1 MTGRALAFA
10 ATLAA
15 LVAAWWA
22 YTALGHVPPYL
33 LPAPGAV
40 AAALAQLVA
49 SGRLWPH
56 LVHTLWVLLAG
67 LAAGSAAG
75 TALGFALGRSP
86 RAAALLGPF
95 IVLFQSAPKIGLAPL
110 FVLWFGLG
118 GGAHFALVVSLVL
131 FPVMVGAMAGLRGI
145 DPNLPS
151 LARLLRLSPW
161 RRFWRIEL
169 PAAADALFGGL
180 RVAAVQA
187 LVGAILAE
195 WISGKVGLG
204 YLMVYGST
212 TYNTPL
218 LLAAV
223 VLTALLG
230 LAAYQAVLGAER
242 LALAWR
248 E

>member
-1 MTGRALAFA
+1 MNRHALLFP
-10 ATLAA
+10 ATLGAVI
-15 LVAAWWA
+15 LAWWL
-22 YTALGHVPPYL
+22 YTASGRVPAYL
-33 LPAPGAV
+33 LPGPAAV
-40 AAALAQLVA
+40 LAALAQLVG

-56 LVHTLWVLLAG
+56 LLHTLWVLLAG
-67 LAAGSAAG
+67 LAAGTVAGAAI
-75 TALGFALGRSP
+75 GFALGRS
-86 RAAALLGPF
+86 RRLEALLGPF
-95 IVLFQSAPKIGLAPL
+95 IVFVQSAPKIGLAPL

-118 GGAHFALVVSLVL
+118 GAAHFALVVSLVL
-131 FPVMVGAMAGLRGI
+131 FPVMVGAMAGVRAI
-145 DPNLPS
+145 DENLLS

-223 VLTALLG
+223 ALTALLG
-230 LAAYQAVLGAER
+230 VLAYQAVVAAER
-242 LALAWR
+242 RALAWR